1 MKARSKGY
9 IQGEKG
15 QANVLCHILA
25 RQAGVLGHIS
35 YDDREREKGGGGKEQ
50 AIYTGR
56 KGEGRCAGPLILVM
70 VAN

>member
-1 MKARSKGY
+1 M
-9 IQGEKG
+9 
-15 QANVLCHILA
+15 LCHILA

-56 KGEGRCAGPLILVM
+56 KGEGRRAGPLMLEM